1 MSSYPFRILN
11 TCNMSALSLLHWSV
25 GRPKVVSL
33 MLYGSFRRSLGS
45 LVALLWNSYISF
57 MSQNLNG
64 DHTLDPYGILH
75 MWTDESFVEMYK
87 YNSISI
93 SLSMYWKLQ
102 WIRPSMEF
110 GFLILSAKC
119 LVNWRSSWKV
129 IPRSVLFCLAANM
142 CPPAL
147 PCDDYHVRNPQR
159 PDYYLIQDVR
169 EDPQCSLYSKSRI
182 VTWNKS
188 KTGENIIQIAFGNHT
203 LFSLK
208 YILREY
214 NKLKCFNDR
223 PLSDTVGLPLDNN
236 PSPFIHIRYLLLHSP
251 TMSFLVFF
259 L

>member
-1 MSSYPFRILN
+1 MVHSEG
-11 TCNMSALSLLHWSV
+11 LLTV
-25 GRPKVVSL
+25 L
-33 MLYGSFRRSLGS
+33 LLD
-45 LVALLWNSYISF
+45 LLWTFSISF

-102 WIRPSMEF
+102 WIRQSMEF

-119 LVNWRSSWKV
+119 LVNWRSSCKV
-129 IPRSVLFCLAANM
+129 IPRSVLFSLAANM

-147 PCDDYHVRNPQR
+147 PCNDYHVRNPQR
-159 PDYYLIQDVR
+159 PDYYWIQDVR
-169 EDPQCSLYSKSRI
+169 EDPQCSSYSKSRI

-203 LFSLK
+203 LFSLN

-223 PLSDTVGLPLDNN
+223 PLSDTVGLPLHYN
-236 PSPFIHIRYLLLHSP
+236 PSPFIHIRYLLLHK
-251 TMSFLVFF
+251 VVNNVK
-259 L
+259 